1 MRGRKKKREY
11 KIARFPSKHERAI
24 FRERWEDVQRLSAE
38 RIWTREKRRAI
49 RYMSESDAE
58 SAFIS
63 VKTGWELKTEEEY
76 IEEAIR
82 ESEAKRPKQSWGEYS
97 SSH

>member
-1 MRGRKKKREY
+1 MKWKKRQY
-11 KIARFPSKHERAI
+11 KIARFPSMHEWAI
-24 FRERWEDVQRLSAE
+24 FRERNGDRQRLSSDM
-38 RIWTREKRRAI
+38 IWTKEKKRAI
-49 RYMSESDAE
+49 RFLSERDAE
-58 SAFIS
+58 SVFIS

-82 ESEAKRPKQSWGEYS
+82 ESELKRPKQSWGEYS